1 MHINYPLY
9 VVASHLL
16 LPVALTRLLIKSR
29 NSPPYRERLGERFGY
44 YRQPRCQ
51 KPIWIHTVSVGEFNA
66 ARPLITRLQERYP
79 QIPLLVT
86 TTTPTGS
93 AEVRRFSTNL
103 DHCYLP
109 YDLPWVVNR
118 FLRHF
123 KPRLAII
130 FETELWPTLFRRCQH
145 ADIPIII
152 GNARLSDRSMR
163 GYSRFQPLIRET
175 LRIPSRIAAATD
187 ETAQR
192 LQTLGAIPDRTSRV
206 GNTKFDY
213 QPEQE
218 IPEQANRLRD
228 QVLGKNRPVWI
239 AASTHEG
246 EEEQLIRAHMG
257 LLQEKPDALLIVV
270 PRHPERFDRVAGL
283 CSDYLSTV
291 RRSSGIQCSD
301 ETKIYLGDSM
311 GELPLL
317 YAAADIAFIGGS
329 LQPVGGHN
337 PIEPAAFS
345 KPVLF
350 GPHVDNFREITA
362 LLLNTEAA
370 LQIENRQQLVSQLL
384 LLLNDSQTAKK
395 MGAAGSRLVANHRGA
410 SNRLMALISETLA
423 KQSSGYL

>member
-16 LPVALTRLLIKSR
+16 IPVALTRLLIKSR
-29 NSPPYRERLGERFGY
+29 KSPPYRERLGERFGY
-44 YRQPRCQ
+44 YRQSRCQ

-66 ARPLITRLQERYP
+66 ARPLITQLQERYP
-79 QIPLLVT
+79 ATPLLVT

-93 AEVRRFSTNL
+93 AEVRRFSTSL

-145 ADIPIII
+145 AHIPIII

-163 GYSRFQPLIRET
+163 GYIRFQPLIGET
-175 LRIPSRIAAATD
+175 LQIPSRIAAATD
-187 ETAQR
+187 ETVQR

-246 EEEQLIRAHMG
+246 EEEQLIRAHMD
-257 LLQEKPDALLIVV
+257 LLQDKPDALLIVV
-270 PRHPERFDRVAGL
+270 PRHPERFDRVADL
-283 CSDYLSTV
+283 CSRYLTTV

-362 LLLNTEAA
+362 LLLQTKAA
-370 LQIENRQQLVSQLL
+370 LQIENRQQLVSHLL
-384 LLLNDSQTAKK
+384 VLLNDSRTAEK

-410 SNRLMALISETLA
+410 SNRLMALISETLE
-423 KQSSGYL
+423 KQSSSYL